1 MLSFCFR
8 KKKNYKEQQNKI
20 SHKIQGSKNLKNN
33 NFLTMLSFSFYL
45 LLSMVVD
52 TERVAKKIQI
62 HSTTK
67 TVQLYVVDYRIINLK
82 QTEKQSQILPYR
94 SS

>member
-1 MLSFCFR
+1 
-8 KKKNYKEQQNKI
+8 
-20 SHKIQGSKNLKNN
+20 
-33 NFLTMLSFSFYL
+33 MLSFSFYL

-52 TERVAKKIQI
+52 TERVVKKIQI

-67 TVQLYVVDYRIINLK
+67 TVQLYVVDYRINLK